1 MHLFSNDIN
10 KLNYYAAWLHGL
22 SFIGVLGTFL
32 AKNEQVNFS
41 TEVFRL
47 KLVDLQKG
55 DREAT
60 VETQKVGEVPT
71 EALKTAILL
80 MFSITCLF
88 HIFYYTDGFKSGLY
102 TEQIKNKR
110 NLFRWLEYGITST
123 IMIFVLSIM
132 SGVKSSDQIFTLCS
146 ANLVLMSIGYFI
158 EVSPTKRDKIVGLI
172 MGFYLLFSIW
182 YVILSNFF
190 RRISEVEDMDN
201 PNKPGEK
208 RKIAGWVKQVL
219 VPMFFWYL
227 SFGIVSS
234 LYVKNYYKPGFDFKI
249 YERYY
254 IILSYLSKAFM
265 GYYLAFGLTRPKS
278 EDASD

>member
-1 MHLFSNDIN
+1 MQLFSSDI
-10 KLNYYAAWLHGL
+10 KTLNYYAAWVHGL
-22 SFIGVLGTFL
+22 SFVGVLGAFL
-32 AKNEQVNFS
+32 AKNEEVNFS

-47 KLVDLQKG
+47 KIVDLQKG

-60 VETQKVGEVPT
+60 LEAQKVGKVPT

-80 MFSITCLF
+80 MFIITCIF
-88 HIFYYTDGFKSGLY
+88 HIFYYTDGFNSGLY
-102 TEQIKNKR
+102 TEQIRNKR
-110 NLFRWLEYGITST
+110 NLFRWLEYGVTST

-146 ANLVLMSIGYFI
+146 ANLILMSLGYFI

-190 RRISEVEDMDN
+190 RRINEVEDLDN
-201 PNKPGEK
+201 PNKPSEK
-208 RKIAGWVKQVL
+208 RQIAGWVKQVL

-227 SFGIVSS
+227 SFGIVST
-234 LYVKNYYKPGFDFKI
+234 LYVKNYDKPGFDFKM

-278 EDASD
+278 EDAS